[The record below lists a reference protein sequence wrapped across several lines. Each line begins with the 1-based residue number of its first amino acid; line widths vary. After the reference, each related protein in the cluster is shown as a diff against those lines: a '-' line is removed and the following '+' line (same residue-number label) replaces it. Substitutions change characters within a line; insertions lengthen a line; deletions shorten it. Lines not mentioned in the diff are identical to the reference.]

1 MRVVR
6 NRMFRQPD
14 GSAAKS
20 EGVSGIHE
28 RPKLEMEMGKLSEYL
43 NRSLHFLHLPQPTEC
58 LKGRKKKWT

>member
-1 MRVVR
+1 
-6 NRMFRQPD
+6 MFRQPD

-43 NRSLHFLHLPQPTEC
+43 NRSLHFYIC
-58 LKGRKKKWT
+58 LSQQSV